1 MSSDK
6 IYSGKVTNL
15 FMNQTVTLK
24 PDRRYYLWAPC
35 ALVGRELKPEKD
47 ILLEISGGWI
57 ESCRSVRKDDLPV
70 EICRHPYF
78 YTLDEDLTLLPA
90 LIDAHVHLA
99 LDGIDFNRAREQWG
113 DKDAWQARLDGDI
126 EKTLCSGIAAVRD
139 GGDVR
144 SLNLRVKKQIQN
156 GSYKKL
162 KVIATS
168 QALRVKGGYGSFLG
182 VDFDKIDSIA
192 GLVEMVAVSGA
203 DQLKVVVSG
212 VVSFYQYG
220 MVKGSI
226 MPAKELRVIVEE
238 AHRHGLKVMAHASSA
253 GAVERAARAGVDSI
267 EHGYFVRP
275 ETLQLM
281 ADKQVAWIPTII
293 PVAAQTRLPFRELG
307 TPEEIEIITRTYEEQ
322 IGKLKLALELGVP
335 LGVGTDAGAAG
346 VRHGTALL
354 EEMLLYARGEL
365 SSGEILQ
372 AATGTNSRIIG
383 LEKDFGALLPGLK
396 ASFIAV
402 KGNPLEDLN
411 AIKALHTHFIS
422 E

>member
-1 MSSDK
+1 
-6 IYSGKVTNL
+6 
-15 FMNQTVTLK
+15 MNQTVTLK
-24 PDRRYYLWAPC
+24 PDRRYYLWARS
-35 ALVGRELKPEKD
+35 ALIGRELKPEND
-47 ILLEISGGWI
+47 ILLEISGGQI
-57 ESCRSVRKDDLPV
+57 ESCQSVKKDDLPA

-78 YTLDEDLTLLPA
+78 YALDEGLTLLPA

-99 LDGIDFNRAREQWG
+99 LDGIDFNRAREQWDNQG
-113 DKDAWQARLDGDI
+113 AWQARVEADL

-144 SLNLRVKKQIQN
+144 SLNLRVKKQIQK
-156 GSYKKL
+156 GRYKKL
-162 KVIATS
+162 KVTATG
-168 QALRVKGGYGSFLG
+168 QALRGKGGYGSFLG
-182 VDFDKIDSIA
+182 REYERVNSTP
-192 GLVEMVAVSGA
+192 GLVDIVASSGV

-220 MVKGSI
+220 MVKGLI
-226 MPAKELRVIVEE
+226 MPAKELGIIVEE
-238 AHRHGLKVMAHASSA
+238 AHNQGLKVMAHASSA

-281 ADKQVAWIPTII
+281 ADKKIAWVPTII
-293 PVAAQTRLPFRELG
+293 PVAVQIKPPFRELW
-307 TPEEIEIITRTYEEQ
+307 TPEEIDVITRTYEEH

-354 EEMLLYARGEL
+354 EEMGLYTLGEL
-365 SSGEILQ
+365 SNREILQ
-372 AATGTNSRIIG
+372 AATVTNSRILG
-383 LEKDFGALLPGLK
+383 LEKELGVLLSGFK
-396 ASFIAV
+396 ASLIVV

-411 AIKALHTHFIS
+411 ALKALCTHFIS